1 LITTLPEPVQRQMTV
16 DEFIALPDDDGVD
29 RMLLQGQLWEKP
41 MTMRDRWHSACEA
54 AIAYLLGNWAM
65 LQPKP
70 RGKVFSGEAGFI
82 LRGTPGSAV
91 GIDVAY
97 ASHEVISRNDIDTRL
112 IDGPPVLAVEIL
124 SPNDKQDE
132 VTSKVREYLDVGVAL
147 VWVVEPVF
155 QTVTVYRPNER
166 PQLFSGTDVLS
177 GDPWMPGLQISVNQ
191 IFED

>member
-1 LITTLPEPVQRQMTV
+1 MTV
-16 DEFIALPDDDGVD
+16 NEFIALPDDDGVD

-41 MTMRDRWHSACEA
+41 MVMRDRWHSACEA
-54 AIAYLLGNWAM
+54 SIAYLLGNWAV
-65 LQPKP
+65 LQSKP

-97 ASHEVISRNDIDTRL
+97 ASHDVISRNDLNTRL

-124 SPNDKQDE
+124 SPHDKQDE

-147 VWVVEPVF
+147 VWVVEPVSRPSPSIDQMSDRSCF
-155 QTVTVYRPNER
+155 QER
-166 PQLFSGTDVLS
+166 KFCRA
-177 GDPWMPGLQISVNQ
+177 IR
-191 IFED
+191 

>member
-1 LITTLPEPVQRQMTV
+1 MITTLPEPVQRQMTV

-29 RMLLQGQLWEKP
+29 RMLLHGQLWEKP
-41 MTMRDRWHSACEA
+41 MTKRNRWHSACEA
-54 AIAYLLGNWAM
+54 AIARLLGNWAA

-82 LRGTPGSAV
+82 LRGSPGSAV

-97 ASHEVISRNDIDTRL
+97 ASHEIISRNDLNTRL

-166 PQLFSGTDVLS
+166 PQLFSDADILS
-177 GDPWMPGLQISVNQ
+177 GDPLMPGLQITVNQ

>member
-1 LITTLPEPVQRQMTV
+1 MTV
-16 DEFIALPDDDGVD
+16 HEFIALPDDDGVD

-41 MTMRDRWHSACEA
+41 MTKRNRWHAACEA
-54 AIAYLLGNWAM
+54 AITYLLTSW
-65 LQPKP
+65 LKSQSKP

-82 LRGTPGSAV
+82 LRGAPGSAV

-97 ASHEVISRNDIDTRL
+97 ASHEVISRNAVDTRL

-132 VTSKVREYLDVGVAL
+132 VTSTVREYLDVGVAL

-155 QTVTVYRPNER
+155 KTVTVYRPNER

-177 GDPWMPGLQISVNQ
+177 GDPLMPGLQITVNQ